1 MLGWIPIEI
10 FPTDE
15 GINNPIPM
23 RVQMRK
29 DGKQFIAH
37 WVDDYRRSMCGK
49 VKLYTRMVDHAGQNT
64 GIQDIDKI
72 PTGPSSWRSF
82 AVPCPECYE
91 KWKVRPK
98 DEV

>member
-15 GINNPIPM
+15 GVNNPIPM

-29 DGKQFIAH
+29 DDKQFIAH
-37 WVDDYRRSMCGK
+37 WVDDYRKGMCGK
-49 VKLYTRMVDHAGQNT
+49 IRLLNSVMDYNRMSVGLE
-64 GIQDIDKI
+64 DIDKEA
-72 PTGPSSWRSF
+72 PSQNHWRYF

-91 KWKVRPK
+91 KWKVRK
-98 DEV
+98 K